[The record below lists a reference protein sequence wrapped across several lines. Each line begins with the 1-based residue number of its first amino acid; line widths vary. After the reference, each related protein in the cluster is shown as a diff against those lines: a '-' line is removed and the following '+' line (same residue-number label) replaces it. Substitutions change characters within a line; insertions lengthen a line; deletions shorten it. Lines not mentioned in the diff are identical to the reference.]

1 MSQKKI
7 ISLTCPPD
15 LVEELD
21 QKVKEVHAKSRSA
34 FVTRILKQY
43 LSGQVV
49 ALSDEEFEALEMLA
63 DTLHQTPSEIVR
75 FVVNRITPGLQEVKE
90 RVAELPVMPPTIPTD

>member
-34 FVTRILKQY
+34 FVARILKQH

-49 ALSDEEFEALEMLA
+49 ALTDEEFEALEVLA
-63 DTLHQTPSEIVR
+63 ETTKMTPSEIIR
-75 FVVNRITPGLQEVKE
+75 LVVDRMTPGLQSVKE
-90 RVAELPVMPPTIPTD
+90 RLDQLPVVPPTIPTD